1 MDDEQKKAQRIENL
15 AKARARII
23 EIRAEK
29 NKLNVKTNVD
39 ADASAKPVEPTVDD
53 SKIEDEDDSKDE
65 PPEPESEPTIKIKK
79 TPTKKKE
86 IVVDSIDKKNVEPNK
101 LETKGV
107 KKPVETLKE
116 PMKVEE
122 PPAIIEKI
130 EVPPPKPTFQRGLD
144 GVWYF

>member
-1 MDDEQKKAQRIENL
+1 M
-15 AKARARII
+15 
-23 EIRAEK
+23 
-29 NKLNVKTNVD
+29 
-39 ADASAKPVEPTVDD
+39 
-53 SKIEDEDDSKDE
+53 
-65 PPEPESEPTIKIKK
+65 
-79 TPTKKKE
+79 
-86 IVVDSIDKKNVEPNK
+86 VDSIDKKNVEPNK

-122 PPAIIEKI
+122 PPTKIEKI